1 MVMNMNNKKSLSALV
16 AIGLISVIIF
26 ASNTVSACH
35 YEVGTFESD
44 YVTTKNS
51 FYKGEIVY
59 GKGNAYGYNYPL
71 KLRINDPSGNIVYY
85 SGESTSVVYGSFFLN
100 ETAPVGIWS
109 IQLGAYYCGKWQWST
124 SSGRIAYFSVIDA
137 NFTLTVNVDGSGD
150 VVVDPML
157 SYYPFG
163 SFVNLTAVP
172 NSGWSFS
179 YWSGDI
185 SSSDNPEVIIMN
197 CNKSVTAHF
206 IQNQYSLNVSI
217 IGNGTVVKEPN
228 QTFYV
233 YGDVVNLTS
242 LPESGWIF
250 DHWEGD
256 LSGNENP
263 AFVTINDNIE
273 VTAVFNESLYTLT
286 VNIDGDGIVDVN
298 PSGPYYLGDIVYLT
312 AVANIG
318 SVFSY
323 WSGDLESFN
332 TSETIIIDGSKTV
345 TAHFVQENYKIII
358 NIEGS
363 GIVNKTPDQENYTY
377 NTSVEL
383 NSIPA
388 SGWIFD
394 HWSGDLSGNS
404 NPVTINI
411 TEDKNITAHFALTN
425 QGGGGSNGGGGGG
438 NGGSTR
444 KPNKLPVADLSA
456 GEPYIGFIDEVIEF
470 DGSLSHDSD
479 GQIEKYEWTFG
490 DGTIGVGEIITH
502 SYLTPED
509 YEVKLKVT
517 DDRDGTDTDETIAV
531 IVIPNH
537 APSKPVII
545 GPTEGK
551 VNINY
556 SFSVFS
562 VDEDLDDIKYTIDW
576 GDGNISE
583 SDYLPSGVLF
593 NTSHM
598 WLKPGEYKI
607 TATADDG
614 QANSTNDVTI
624 TIKEDP
630 VPESDNFILIL
641 LGLLALILLVLLLL
655 LAKRKKDKDE
665 EEAAKKKKIKKK

>member
-1 MVMNMNNKKSLSALV
+1 MNMNNKKSVSALV
-16 AIGLISVIIF
+16 VIGLISVIIF
-26 ASNTVSACH
+26 TASPVSACH

-44 YVTTKNS
+44 YITTKNS
-51 FYKGEIVY
+51 FFKGEIVY

-71 KLRINDPSGNIVYY
+71 KLRINDPSDNIVYY

-100 ETAPVGIWS
+100 ETSPVGVWS
-109 IQLGAYYCGKWQWST
+109 IQLGAYYCGKWHWST
-124 SSGRIAYFSVIDA
+124 TSDRIAYFSVIDA
-137 NFTLTVNVDGSGD
+137 DFTLTVNIEGNGNVTA
-150 VVVDPML
+150 DPEL
-157 SYYPFG
+157 DYYSFG
-163 SFVNLTAVP
+163 SIVNLTALP
-172 NSGWSFS
+172 SSGWSFS

-185 SSSDNPEVIIMN
+185 SSSNNPENIIMD

-206 IQNQYSLNVSI
+206 IQNQFILNVSI
-217 IGNGTVVKEPN
+217 VGNGTVVKEPN
-228 QTFYV
+228 KSFYI

-242 LPESGWIF
+242 LPESGWVF
-250 DHWEGD
+250 GHWEGD
-256 LSGNENP
+256 ISSNENP
-263 AFVTINDNIE
+263 AYIIINDNKE

-286 VNIDGDGIVDVN
+286 VNIDGDGVVDVN
-298 PSGPYYLGDIVYLT
+298 PSGPYYLGDIVSLT
-312 AVANIG
+312 AFANIG
-318 SVFSY
+318 SIFSY

-332 TSETIIIDGSKTV
+332 TSEIIIIDGSKTV
-345 TAHFVQENYKIII
+345 TAHFIQENYKIII

-363 GIVNKTPDQENYTY
+363 GSVNKTPDQENYTY

-388 SGWIFD
+388 SGWVFD
-394 HWSGDLSGNS
+394 YWSGDLSGNS
-404 NPVTINI
+404 NPLTINI
-411 TEDKNITAHFALTN
+411 TEDKNITAHFALSN
-425 QGGGGSNGGGGGG
+425 QGGGSNGGGGGG

-490 DGTIGVGEIITH
+490 DGTTGVGEITTH
-502 SYLTPED
+502 TYSTPGD

-517 DDRDGTDTDETIAV
+517 DNRDGSDTDEAIAV

-537 APSKPVII
+537 APSEPVII

-551 VNINY
+551 VNVNY

-576 GDGNISE
+576 GDGSISE
-583 SDYLPSGVLF
+583 SDFIQSGLLF
-593 NTSHM
+593 NISHM
-598 WLKPGEYKI
+598 WLNPGEYKI
-607 TATADDG
+607 IVTADDG
-614 QANSTNDVTI
+614 QTNSTNDLTI
-624 TIKEDP
+624 TITEDP
-630 VPESDNFILIL
+630 VIPESNNFILIL

-665 EEAAKKKKIKKK
+665 EEAKKKKKK